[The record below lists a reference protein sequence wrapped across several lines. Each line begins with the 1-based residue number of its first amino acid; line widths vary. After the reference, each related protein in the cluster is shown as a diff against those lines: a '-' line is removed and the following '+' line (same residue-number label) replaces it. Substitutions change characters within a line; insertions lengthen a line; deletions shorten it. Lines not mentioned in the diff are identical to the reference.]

1 MENSNRLS
9 TSTKAKEHTPRQPR
23 VWSVLTPQPRPLPPS
38 QVTFLWPCSG
48 SRPAPQPGRGHST
61 PPICSTHSS
70 APYCWYLLYWKKWR
84 ASELCTV
91 TQSCLKRIISA
102 QAPSQ
107 QTLTL
112 RSQLDSVK
120 DTHLVVGVYGRVRG
134 VRMRVWG
141 KGVIQH
147 RETFPNSKPR

>member
-1 MENSNRLS
+1 MENSNHLS
-9 TSTKAKEHTPRQPR
+9 PSTKAKAHTTRQPW

-91 TQSCLKRIISA
+91 TPTSLLSRAPFAAAEWVSRSTEVPSFTSA
-102 QAPSQ
+102 TTVCPGVLPGLGLGGDDWDPSS
-107 QTLTL
+107 L
-112 RSQLDSVK
+112 RSF
-120 DTHLVVGVYGRVRG
+120 
-134 VRMRVWG
+134 
-141 KGVIQH
+141 I
-147 RETFPNSKPR
+147 